1 MKDFV
6 FVFVTISLVLIDV
19 FVAQLFSGGI
29 ELMLEKSRGWIYMFL
44 LWMGILFLQAAFY
57 SWLPGR
63 IGGEITL
70 FDGLFV
76 LEDGALIRNLGYLLM
91 AHVLGIGMALG
102 KYLWDVIRKR
112 ERFYGKMVAMEV
124 VVGGVC
130 CCLAAWLM
138 KSEYVFHFNGGE
150 SVGKIVMITLALIG
164 AVFVFLGFRQSRSEK
179 EEKSADTQSSSKEN
193 LTRFDQIVEERK
205 RLTGIGDYASQIP
218 LLIEAAGLNVD
229 VTRKSRIWNYMGL
242 AYKEIGS
249 EDKALECF
257 RTAQS
262 IDPGHP
268 SSYMNLAMCY
278 MDRKDFNL
286 ALQNADTAI
295 AKAKKRKMIMGQFY
309 ANKALIMGLSGDLQ
323 KAREHLHL
331 AKDAGCDDKE
341 ILSIQTRLGIH

>member
-29 ELMLEKSRGWIYMFL
+29 EMMLEKNKGWIFIIS

-63 IGGEITL
+63 IGGEISL

-76 LEDGALIRNLGYLLM
+76 LEDGALIRNSGFLLM
-91 AHVLGIGMALG
+91 AHVIAIGMALG

-112 ERFYGKMVAMEV
+112 ERFYGKMVALEI

-130 CCLAAWLM
+130 CCLAVRLM
-138 KSEYVFHFNGGE
+138 KSEYVIHFNGGE
-150 SVGKIVMITLALIG
+150 SIGKIVMITLALIG

-179 EEKSADTQSSSKEN
+179 EGKTDDTQSSSKED
-193 LTRFDQIVEERK
+193 LIRFDQIVAERK
-205 RLTGIGDYASQIP
+205 RLTGLRDYASQIP
-218 LLIEAAGLNVD
+218 LLIEAAGLKVD
-229 VTRKSRIWNYMGL
+229 ATRKSRIWNYMGM
-242 AYKEIGS
+242 AYNEIGS

-268 SSYMNLAMCY
+268 SSYMNRAMCY

-295 AKAKKRKMIMGQFY
+295 TKAKKRKMAIGRFY
-309 ANKALIMGLSGDLQ
+309 ANKALIIGMSGDLQ
-323 KAREHLHL
+323 NAQEHLRL